1 MWEMS
6 RMLLST
12 EESTRML
19 KKTVIIAI
27 FAAVA
32 VVLSIVESIIP
43 VNLQI
48 PGAKLGLAN
57 IMILTCLY
65 FLRGR
70 DALMLVLLKTI
81 ITAFIFGTFSS
92 MLFSLFGSLFSFIMM
107 YLVMKLGRNRV
118 SLIGVS
124 IVGGVGHNFGQITA
138 ASIVFQ
144 SSNIYYYMPLLLI
157 TGLVTGILVGFAVQY
172 LVPSLTKL
180 SLFEEFQHTEAK
192 KTGSNIGQRDLDEI
206 VHANSELRS
215 CDPAVELVGISYGYG
230 ESLPVIDDISLSIP
244 QGQWVTLVG
253 TNGCGKST
261 LVKLINGLL
270 PKSAGSIK
278 VKGVELQPD
287 TIGKIRQTIGMV
299 FQNPDNQFIGTTVE
313 DDIVFGLEGQR
324 LSIDVMEERVRTY
337 AVKLGITDLLHKH
350 PSELSGGQKQRVAIA
365 SILSM
370 EPEVVIFDEASSMLD
385 EKTRNDLQDILSEMH
400 KSGRY
405 TILSITH
412 DAQEIAVSERVLVLH
427 EGKVIADRTPTDLF
441 QDEALLEKSHLTAPF
456 AFQLTR
462 ALHTHGLDIS
472 IPNCEKEL
480 TEALWP
486 LHSIK

>member
-1 MWEMS
+1 
-6 RMLLST
+6 MLLST
-12 EESTRML
+12 EQSTRLL
-19 KKTVIIAI
+19 KKTVMIAI

-70 DALMLVLLKTI
+70 DALMLVVLKTI

-92 MLFSLFGSLFSFIMM
+92 MLFSLFGSLFSFIVM
-107 YLVMKLGRNRV
+107 YLVMKLGRNHV

-124 IVGGVGHNFGQITA
+124 IIGGVGHNFGQITA

-144 SSNIYYYMPLLLI
+144 SSNIYYYMPLLLV
-157 TGLVTGILVGFAVQY
+157 TGLVTGILVGIAVKY
-172 LVPSLTKL
+172 LVPSLAKL
-180 SLFEEFQHTEAK
+180 SLFEDFHAVGI
-192 KTGSNIGQRDLDEI
+192 KTGNNRQERDLERLPDM
-206 VHANSELRS
+206 NSS
-215 CDPAVELVGISYGYG
+215 VDPGEYDSAIELVGVTYTYDK
-230 ESLPVIDDISLSIP
+230 ELPVIDDISVNIL

-253 TNGCGKST
+253 ANGCGKST

-278 VKGVELQPD
+278 VKGIELQPS
-287 TIGKIRQTIGMV
+287 TIGEIRQTIGMV

-313 DDIVFGLEGQR
+313 DDIVFGLEGQC
-324 LSIDVMEERVRTY
+324 LPTDVMEDRVRTY
-337 AVKLGITDLLHKH
+337 ASKLGISDLLHKH

-385 EKTRNDLQDILSEMH
+385 EKTRNDLQDILSDMH
-400 KSGRY
+400 QSGKY

-412 DAQEIAVSERVLVLH
+412 DAQEIAASERVLVLH
-427 EGKVIADRTPTDLF
+427 EGKFIADLTPTELF
-441 QDEALLEKSHLTAPF
+441 QDEKLLEMTHLTAPF
-456 AFQLTR
+456 AYQLTR
-462 ALHTHGLDIS
+462 ELHKYGLDIS
-472 IPNCEKEL
+472 IPKCEKEF

-486 LHSIK
+486 LHLIK

>member
-1 MWEMS
+1 MS
-6 RMLLST
+6 LST

-19 KKTVIIAI
+19 KRIVMVAI

-43 VNLQI
+43 LNLQI

-70 DALMLVLLKTI
+70 DALMLVILKTI

-92 MLFSLFGSLFSFIMM
+92 MLFSLFGSLFSFIVMF
-107 YLVMKLGRNRV
+107 LVMKLGRNQV

-124 IVGGVGHNFGQITA
+124 VVGGVGHNFGQITA

-144 SSNIYYYMPLLLI
+144 TSNIYYYMPLLLV
-157 TGLVTGILVGFAVQY
+157 TGLVTGVLVGIAVKY

-180 SLFEEFQHTEAK
+180 SLFEEFQGNSSGMLQHTED
-192 KTGSNIGQRDLDEI
+192 GLELVIRE
-206 VHANSELRS
+206 NSETIALQEQG
-215 CDPAVELVGISYGYG
+215 CAAIELQGVTYGYG
-230 ESLPVIDDISLSIP
+230 KDHFAVDGISVSIP

-253 TNGCGKST
+253 SNGSGKST
-261 LVKLINGLL
+261 LVKLMNALL
-270 PKSAGSIK
+270 PKSAGSIR
-278 VKGVELQPD
+278 VKGIELQSD
-287 TIGKIRQTIGMV
+287 SVGKIRKTIGMV
-299 FQNPDNQFIGTTVE
+299 FQNPDNQFVGTTVE
-313 DDIVFGLEGQR
+313 DDIVFGLEGQC
-324 LSIDVMEERVRTY
+324 LSVEVMEQRMTTY
-337 AVKLGITDLLHKH
+337 ADKLGIADLLHKH

-385 EKTRNDLQDILSEMH
+385 EKTRNDLMVILSDMH

-412 DAQEIAVSERVLVLH
+412 DVEEISASERVLVLH
-427 EGKVIADRTPTDLF
+427 QGKLIADRTPTELF
-441 QDEALLEKSHLTAPF
+441 QDERMLEMCHLTAPF
-456 AFQLTR
+456 SFRLR
-462 ALHTHGLDIS
+462 SELHKHGVE
-472 IPNCEKEL
+472 IPIPSCEEEL
-480 TEALWP
+480 IEALWP
-486 LHSIK
+486 LHSTK

>member
-1 MWEMS
+1 MS
-6 RMLLST
+6 LST

-19 KKTVIIAI
+19 RRIVIVAI

-70 DALMLVLLKTI
+70 DALMLVVLKTI

-92 MLFSLFGSLFSFIMM
+92 MLFSLFGSLFSFI
-107 YLVMKLGRNRV
+107 VMFMVIKLGRNQV

-124 IVGGVGHNFGQITA
+124 VIGGVGHNFGQITA

-144 SSNIYYYMPLLLI
+144 TSNIYYYMPLLLL
-157 TGLVTGILVGFAVQY
+157 TGLVTGVVVGIAVKY

-180 SLFEEFQHTEAK
+180 SLFEEFQGDGLAK
-192 KTGSNIGQRDLDEI
+192 RQYTGDKSEPITLESREPIAMEGL
-206 VHANSELRS
+206 NSPALELQG
-215 CDPAVELVGISYGYG
+215 VTYGYA
-230 ESLPVIDDISLSIP
+230 EDQLVVDDISLSIP

-253 TNGCGKST
+253 ANGSGKST
-261 LVKLINGLL
+261 LVKLLNGLL
-270 PKSAGSIK
+270 PKSTGSIV
-278 VKGVELQPD
+278 VKGIELQSD
-287 TIGKIRQTIGMV
+287 TIGRIRQTIGMV
-299 FQNPDNQFIGTTVE
+299 FQNPDNQFVGTTVE
-313 DDIVFGLEGQR
+313 DDIVFGLEGQC
-324 LSIDVMEERVRTY
+324 LPIEVMEERVRTY
-337 AVKLGITDLLHKH
+337 AAKFGIADLLHKH

-385 EKTRNDLQDILSEMH
+385 EKTRNDLMIILSDMH

-405 TILSITH
+405 TIVSITH
-412 DAQEIAVSERVLVLH
+412 DAQEITASERVLILH
-427 EGKVIADRTPTDLF
+427 EGKLIADRTPTELF
-441 QDEALLEKSHLTAPF
+441 RDESMLEMCHLTAPF
-456 AFQLTR
+456 AFRLSNELYR
-462 ALHTHGLDIS
+462 HGVDI
-472 IPNCEKEL
+472 PVPGCEEEL
-480 TEALWP
+480 IEALWP
-486 LHSIK
+486 LHSRK

>member
-1 MWEMS
+1 
-6 RMLLST
+6 MLLST
-12 EESTRML
+12 EQSTRLL

-70 DALMLVLLKTI
+70 DALMLVVLKTI

-92 MLFSLFGSLFSFIMM
+92 MLFSLFGSLFSFIVM
-107 YLVMKLGRNRV
+107 YLVMKLGRNQV

-124 IVGGVGHNFGQITA
+124 IIGGVGHNFGQITA

-144 SSNIYYYMPLLLI
+144 SANIYYYMPLLLV
-157 TGLVTGILVGFAVQY
+157 TGLVTGILVGIAVKY

-180 SLFEEFQHTEAK
+180 SLFEEFQSQVKDARD
-192 KTGSNIGQRDLDEI
+192 NRQQRDEEIPPILDSGEYDSAI
-206 VHANSELRS
+206 ELAGVAYTY
-215 CDPAVELVGISYGYG
+215 DKE
-230 ESLPVIDDISLSIP
+230 LPVIDNISVNIL

-253 TNGCGKST
+253 ANGCGKST

-270 PKSAGSIK
+270 PKSAGLIK
-278 VKGVELQPD
+278 VKGIELQPN

-313 DDIVFGLEGQR
+313 DDIVFGLEGQC
-324 LSIDVMEERVRTY
+324 LPIDVMEDRVRTY
-337 AVKLGITDLLHKH
+337 ASKLGISDLLHKH

-385 EKTRNDLQDILSEMH
+385 EKTRNDLQDILSDMH
-400 KSGRY
+400 QSGKY

-412 DAQEIAVSERVLVLH
+412 DAQEIAASERVLVLH
-427 EGKVIADRTPTDLF
+427 EGKFIADLTPTELF
-441 QDEALLEKSHLTAPF
+441 QDEELLEMTHLTAPF
-456 AFQLTR
+456 AYQLTR
-462 ALHTHGLDIS
+462 ELHKHGLDIS
-472 IPNCEKEL
+472 IPKCEKEF

-486 LHSIK
+486 LHLIK

>member
-1 MWEMS
+1 
-6 RMLLST
+6 MLLST
-12 EESTRML
+12 EESTRLL

-70 DALMLVLLKTI
+70 DALMLVILKTI

-92 MLFSLFGSLFSFIMM
+92 MLFSLFGSLFSFIVM
-107 YLVMKLGRNRV
+107 YLVMKLGRNQV

-124 IVGGVGHNFGQITA
+124 IIGGVGHNFGQITA

-157 TGLVTGILVGFAVQY
+157 TGLVTGILVGIAVKY

-180 SLFEEFQHTEAK
+180 SLFEEFQSQVK
-192 KTGSNIGQRDLDEI
+192 KTGNNSQQL
-206 VHANSELRS
+206 NSESVPDLNLGES
-215 CDPAVELVGISYGYG
+215 PCYSAIQLVGVAYTYG
-230 ESLPVIDDISLSIP
+230 EDLPVIDDISVDIP

-253 TNGCGKST
+253 ANGCGKST

-278 VKGVELQPD
+278 VKGIELQPH

-313 DDIVFGLEGQR
+313 DDIVFGLEGQC
-324 LSIDVMEERVRTY
+324 LPIDVMEERVRSY
-337 AVKLGITDLLHKH
+337 ASKLGISDLLHKH

-385 EKTRNDLQDILSEMH
+385 EKTRNDLQDILSDMH
-400 KSGRY
+400 KSGKY

-412 DAQEIAVSERVLVLH
+412 DAQEIAASERVLVLH
-427 EGKVIADRTPTDLF
+427 EGKFIADRTPTELF
-441 QDEALLEKSHLTAPF
+441 QDEELLEMTHLTAPF
-456 AFQLTR
+456 AIQLTR
-462 ALHTHGLDIS
+462 ELHKHGLDIS
-472 IPNCEKEL
+472 IPNCEKEF
-480 TEALWP
+480 TEAIWP
-486 LHSIK
+486 LHLIK